1 MQQYFVGSSNLEVAF
16 VIPESE
22 EALTALAKTMELQS
36 RTALFSQYYYGC
48 LFHELLT
55 FQLPDRHQT
64 AKRLCTEE
72 KSLNM
77 IEVAGSAI
85 RALSKAELSNP
96 ELKDVDIIHMD
107 LDQSALTNPSTVK
120 ELVFEGFSS

>member
-1 MQQYFVGSSNLEVAF
+1 
-16 VIPESE
+16 
-22 EALTALAKTMELQS
+22 
-36 RTALFSQYYYGC
+36 
-48 LFHELLT
+48 
-55 FQLPDRHQT
+55 
-64 AKRLCTEE
+64 
-72 KSLNM
+72 M

-120 ELVFEGFSS
+120 ESVFEGFSS

>member
-55 FQLPDRHQT
+55 FQLPDRHQ
-64 AKRLCTEE
+64 KDYVQR
-72 KSLNM
+72 KS
-77 IEVAGSAI
+77 
-85 RALSKAELSNP
+85 
-96 ELKDVDIIHMD
+96 H
-107 LDQSALTNPSTVK
+107 
-120 ELVFEGFSS
+120 